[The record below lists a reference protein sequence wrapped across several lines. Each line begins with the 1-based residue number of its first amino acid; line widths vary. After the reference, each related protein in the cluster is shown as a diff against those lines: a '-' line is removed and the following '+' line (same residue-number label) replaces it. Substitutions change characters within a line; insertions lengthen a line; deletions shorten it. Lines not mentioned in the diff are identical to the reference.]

1 MTDIKKF
8 STPELPDTPL
18 VTTPVKRVVTR
29 CPSCRRC
36 IGRQLAEDVRCP
48 RKGGRNA

>member
-1 MTDIKKF
+1 M
-8 STPELPDTPL
+8 STATLVATPDEPAKTPAPYKPT
-18 VTTPVKRVVTR
+18 VTE

-48 RKGGRNA
+48 RRGGRSG